1 MTRKEIEKRCREEM
15 QQNIPDKD
23 ALWQKIESQLPEQ
36 KPLTQPE
43 KPVIKMHTFYRVMA
57 GVACFMFVL
66 AGASLVRIGTHKN
79 EMMTAPMAN
88 DSAAVQMHD
97 EAYEDNAGDD
107 ADSGG
112 DSAQELPEMNAVAP
126 AENSASASKSA
137 DNAKLDTADSLTA
150 EYAEGMK
157 KYSDL
162 QFREHYFSTNN
173 DDINTTPLSADGE
186 YFNEEDVLE
195 KSQAFVEVLITE
207 HSQLTTGEILYTAQ
221 VNDVY
226 GADKI
231 REKIWSS
238 ETLTILT
245 KSPYLLENEHTYVLP
260 LYLSEDSE
268 NWNLSYECAPQIE
281 LTEDY
286 QVVYHNGWHTITEG
300 ADEYEDGA
308 EPLLYDSIGVDDFFY
323 DRMYLTGYNAL
334 IELYVKFDQM
344 QA

>member
-36 KPLTQPE
+36 KTMIQPE

-57 GVACFMFVL
+57 GAACFMFVL
-66 AGASLVRIGTHKN
+66 AGASLVKLGTNKT
-79 EMMTAPMAN
+79 EMMKAPASDSSTAI
-88 DSAAVQMHD
+88 QMDD
-97 EAYEDNAGDD
+97 EAYENHADDGDD
-107 ADSGG
+107 SADNVA
-112 DSAQELPEMNAVAP
+112 DEIAP
-126 AENSASASKSA
+126 AENSASANQSASSPKS
-137 DNAKLDTADSLTA
+137 DTADSVTA
-150 EYAEGMK
+150 EYTEGMK

-162 QFREHYFSTNN
+162 EFHGEYDFFPDNN
-173 DDINTTPLSADGE
+173 DINTTPLSADGQ
-186 YFNEEDVLE
+186 YFNEEDVLK
-195 KSQAFVEVLITE
+195 KSQVFVEVLITG

-226 GADKI
+226 GAEKI
-231 REKIWSS
+231 REKIWNE

-245 KSPYLLENEHTYVLP
+245 KSPYLLVNGHDYVLP

-268 NWNLSYECAPQIE
+268 NWNLSYECDPQIE
-281 LTEDY
+281 LKKDL
-286 QVVYHNGWHTITEG
+286 QVIYHNGWYTLTEG
-300 ADEYEDGA
+300 ADEYADGS

-323 DRMYLTGYNAL
+323 DRMYLTGYKAL
-334 IELYVKFDQM
+334 VELYTKFDEM

>member
-36 KPLTQPE
+36 KTMIQPE

-57 GVACFMFVL
+57 GAACFMFVL
-66 AGASLVRIGTHKN
+66 AGASLVKLGTNKT
-79 EMMTAPMAN
+79 EMMKAPASDSSTAI
-88 DSAAVQMHD
+88 QMGD
-97 EAYEDNAGDD
+97 EAYEDNADDGDD
-107 ADSGG
+107 SADNVA
-112 DSAQELPEMNAVAP
+112 DEIAP
-126 AENSASASKSA
+126 AENSASASQSA
-137 DNAKLDTADSLTA
+137 DNAKSDTADSVTA
-150 EYAEGMK
+150 EYTEGMK

-162 QFREHYFSTNN
+162 EFHDEYNSFPDN
-173 DDINTTPLSADGE
+173 DDINTTPLSADGQ
-186 YFNEEDVLE
+186 YFNEEDVLK
-195 KSQAFVEVLITE
+195 KSQVFVEVLITE
-207 HSQLTTGEILYTAQ
+207 HSQLTTGEILYTAK

-226 GADKI
+226 GAEKI
-231 REKIWSS
+231 REKLWKE

-245 KSPYLLENEHTYVLP
+245 KSPYLLVNGHDYVLP
-260 LYLSEDSE
+260 LYLNEDSD

-281 LTEDY
+281 LTKDL
-286 QVVYHNGWHTITEG
+286 QVIYHNGWYTITEG

-323 DRMYLTGYNAL
+323 DRMYLTGYKAL
-334 IELYVKFDQM
+334 VELYTKFDEM